1 MAAAAAVIDHA
12 SWRPRYNPWLV
23 AFTVTLATFMEVLD
37 TSIANVA
44 LPHIAGTFGAS
55 QGEATWVL
63 TSYLVSN
70 GIVLPISAWLAT
82 RVGRK
87 RYYMFCVVL
96 FAASS
101 FLCGLA
107 PTLGMLVFFRV
118 VQGVGGGGLQPSE
131 QAILAD
137 SFTPEQRGMAFSI
150 YAMAVVLAPAI
161 GPTIGGYITD
171 NYSWRWIFYI
181 NVPISILSLFLTSRI
196 VEDPPYLAQERIK
209 AAKAGI
215 DYWGLGLVALGVG
228 ALQMVMDKG
237 QELDWFGSHWITI
250 GLIFAA
256 IMLVAFV
263 WRELHH
269 PHPIV
274 ELSLLRKRNLATAM
288 MSMVMLGMV
297 LYGMTVVLPQF
308 LETLMGYSAAQAG
321 ECMALGGFLMML
333 TMPMAGALSG
343 KIDPRYLLVFGYST
357 TALGLYYVATHISLD
372 MGFSTAAM
380 LRTYQVAGLA
390 FIFIPSNVLC
400 YQGIPREKSNQVAS
414 MMNFVRNIGGSIG
427 IALVATLITR
437 ATQRRQV
444 YLAANMN
451 NGNPRFREMV
461 NGMAATLH
469 SGGVSAADAMH
480 QVYGRMDF
488 MMQQQA
494 AALGYRDVIASL
506 ALVVL
511 CLVPLAFVMQKPAA
525 KPPKDAPPAH

>member
-96 FAASS
+96 FAGSS

-107 PTLGMLVFFRV
+107 PTLGALVFFRIL
-118 VQGVGGGGLQPSE
+118 QGVGGGGLQPSE

-137 SFTPEQRGMAFSI
+137 TFTPEKRGMAFSI
-150 YAMAVVLAPAI
+150 YAMAVVFAPAI
-161 GPTIGGYITD
+161 GPTIGGWITD

-181 NVPISILSLFLTSRI
+181 NVPISILSLFLTYRV
-196 VEDPPYLAQERIK
+196 VEDPPYLAQEKLK
-209 AAKAGI
+209 AKRAGI
-215 DYWGLGLVALGVG
+215 DYAGLGLVALGVG
-228 ALQMVMDKG
+228 SLQMVMDKG
-237 QELDWFGSHWITI
+237 QELDWFGSRLITF
-250 GLIFAA
+250 GLVLSGILLT
-256 IMLVAFV
+256 IFV
-263 WRELHH
+263 WRQWHH

-274 ELSLLRKRNLATAM
+274 ELSLLKRRNLSTAM
-288 MSMVMLGMV
+288 ISMVMLGMV
-297 LYGMTVVLPQF
+297 LYGMTVLLPEF

-321 ECMALGGFLMML
+321 ECMALGGFLMMF
-333 TMPMAGALSG
+333 TMPIAGALSG
-343 KIDPRYLLVFGYST
+343 KVDPRYLLMFGYGATS
-357 TALGLYYVATHISLD
+357 LGLYYVATHISLT
-372 MGFSTAAM
+372 MGFPTAAM

-400 YQGIPREKSNQVAS
+400 YAGIPRQKSNQVAS

-427 IALVATLITR
+427 IAVVSTLVTR
-437 ATQRRQV
+437 AAQRRQV
-444 YLAANMN
+444 YLSANMN
-451 NGNPRFREMV
+451 NGNPRFRDMAG
-461 NGMAATLH
+461 GMAATLH
-469 SGGVSAADAMH
+469 SQGMSAADAMH
-480 QVYGRMDF
+480 QVYARLDM

-494 AALGYRDVIASL
+494 AALGYRDVIALL
-506 ALVVL
+506 AVVVA
-511 CLVPLAFVMQKPAA
+511 CLMPLAFVMQKPAA
-525 KPPKDAPPAH
+525 VVRDAPPH